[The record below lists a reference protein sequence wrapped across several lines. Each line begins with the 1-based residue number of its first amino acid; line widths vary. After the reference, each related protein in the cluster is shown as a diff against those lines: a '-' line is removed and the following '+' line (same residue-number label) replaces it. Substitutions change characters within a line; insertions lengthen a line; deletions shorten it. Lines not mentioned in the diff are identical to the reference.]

1 MSKELVFK
9 SVFWSSLSI
18 LGVAF
23 AMLLYVSYQDYVN
36 PKHVFGSWIE
46 IGAPNY
52 QTEVLRFNE
61 QGVYRNDRLIST
73 NFEFD
78 GAAITIR
85 TGNGIFVYELSGT
98 FNSPQLKRTQP
109 INLCSVLF
117 AKGLNILSVIREITP
132 RSLDARRYPNTSTR
146 NSLPFNTP
154 LREIISLSPPFLA
167 LAAPSSTNPS
177 WLSTKQNRARI
188 TTVR

>member
-78 GAAITIR
+78 GTAITIR
-85 TGNGIFVYELSGT
+85 TGNGTFVYELSGT

-109 INLCSVLF
+109 
-117 AKGLNILSVIREITP
+117 
-132 RSLDARRYPNTSTR
+132 
-146 NSLPFNTP
+146 
-154 LREIISLSPPFLA
+154 
-167 LAAPSSTNPS
+167 TNPVQRFIRQGFEHTIS
-177 WLSTKQNRARI
+177 DQGNNAVQLRHSALSEHFNQK
-188 TTVR
+188 